1 MPKKEKAISERNMD
15 SIPFRSDYLNALS
28 HESLS

>member
-15 SIPFRSDYLNALS
+15 SIPLRYDYFYALH